1 MKSFCI
7 KNNNE
12 EILNYLL
19 NKLEKMNMDNIYI
32 SKNKFKY
39 YKNIIIH
46 YKGDEEAIFV
56 LKLSEILSEC
66 IIKFYEKNI
75 VKRIINRDFFYFND
89 EEKKYIINNCDELLV
104 INETDEYYMRKRKI
118 QECLL
123 EYILDNKFFI
133 LDGFVNFRIFEYT
146 YLIEE
151 TVDVAVNKF
160 IIDREYKEFVKLLQD
175 FIFSQPN
182 KTGTIHLIYN
192 SSTPIMLDENKNIIV
207 YNKEIS
213 YPKYLSDISFSSND
227 YCLNELLN
235 LLPEKI
241 ILHLLAEEDEF
252 CTTLKLIFKNRL
264 FICKECN
271 ICNTFKLLTNSS
283 EFKSYNLSLNN

>member
-19 NKLEKMNMDNIYI
+19 NRFEKMNIDNIYI
-32 SKNKFKY
+32 SKNQFKY

-46 YKGDEEAIFV
+46 YKGNEEAIFI
-56 LKLSEILSEC
+56 LKLSEILSKC
-66 IIKFYEKNI
+66 ILKFYEKNI

-89 EEKKYIINNCDELLV
+89 EEKKYIINNCDELLTT
-104 INETDEYYMRKRKI
+104 NETEEYYIRKTKI
-118 QECLL
+118 QECLI
-123 EYILDNKFFI
+123 EYIEDNKFFI
-133 LDGFVNFRIFEYT
+133 LDGFVNFRLFEYT

-151 TVDVAVNKF
+151 IVDVAVNKF
-160 IIDREYKEFVKLLQD
+160 IIDREYKEFIKLLQD

-182 KTGTIHLIYN
+182 KTGTIHLVYN
-192 SSTPIMLDENKNIIV
+192 SSNPIMLDENKNRIV
-207 YNKEIS
+207 YNQEIS
-213 YPKYLSDISFSSND
+213 YPKYLSDITFSSKD
-227 YCLNELLN
+227 YCLNGLLN

-241 ILHLLAEEDEF
+241 ILHLLEEEDEF

-271 ICNTFKLLTNSS
+271 ICNTFKMFTNSN